1 MSLMNMYH
9 TSIKGSNR
17 HLTGDMNRLSDAQIL
32 ARYAQIHEKENSDAT
47 TRIMFTAVDN
57 LQTQVVEDIVRGPL
71 SQTPAIETLFDTT
84 LNMLDSMGTEAHPTT
99 HRELKEELI
108 NYVRWLY
115 AVYKGS
121 EAKSMEPAGPT
132 RAMVGDPRGA
142 NEMLRAPPMM
152 AHGLEFVSPESAM
165 TNVIGTAP
173 RITRQN
179 VAIIRRK
186 FTDYNQRLTKIN
198 GVPAQ
203 GGKAEVKGQLRLA
216 LILQREASAS
226 FDTARGVAV
235 ATPLTAEG
243 VGQLRVIQRA
253 RDNLLMR
260 NQRVREL
267 AAERERV
274 TAYIQQT
281 GPLLAAYL
289 LAHPTG
295 GTRRSSRRKPRRKP
309 RRMSRRQ
316 KTRRTNH

>member
-9 TSIKGSNR
+9 TSVKGSNP

-32 ARYAQIHEKENSDAT
+32 ARYAQIHEKVASEAT
-47 TRIMFTAVDN
+47 ARIMFTAVDN
-57 LQTQVVEDIVRGPL
+57 LQARMVENIVRGPL
-71 SQTPAIETLFDTT
+71 SQTRTIETLFDTT
-84 LNMLDSMGTEAHPTT
+84 LDMLDSMGTEAHPTA

-121 EAKSMEPAGPT
+121 EAKVSVGPT

-173 RITRQN
+173 RITKQN
-179 VAIIRRK
+179 VDIIMKK
-186 FTDYNQRLTKIN
+186 FTLYNKRLTEIN

-203 GGKAEVKGQLRLA
+203 GGRGEIKGHMRLA
-216 LILQREASAS
+216 LIIQREASAS

-260 NQRVREL
+260 SQRVQEL
-267 AAERERV
+267 VAERERV
-274 TAYIQQT
+274 NAYIQQT
-281 GPLLAAYL
+281 GPLLAAYRR
-289 LAHPTG
+289 AHPTG
-295 GTRRSSRRKPRRKP
+295 GTRRSP
-309 RRMSRRQ
+309 RRMSRRMSR
-316 KTRRTNH
+316 KHSRR